1 MNYFDTIYLFIFL
14 PVAMLIYQLTKRKFR
29 WITLLVLSCFVYYT
43 MSEKLIIVF
52 AATSFF
58 TYLIARIIQN
68 RNDNGKKSKGFL
80 ILGIVGLFLTLIIFK
95 YTGFLE
101 QNLNVIL
108 AKLKVKQLPD
118 VGNIIMP
125 MGISFYTLEAVGYIT
140 DVYWK
145 KIKAE
150 KNPLKVMLFL
160 GFFPQIMEGP
170 IALYSQTSS
179 KLFEGNPITAD
190 NISQGGIRIFIGL
203 FKKIVIADRLSM
215 MVSRLY
221 KNPLQYHGAMIAGAA
236 IVYTIHLYLEFSGTM
251 DVVNGSAKLFGISL
265 PENFKQPFF
274 SKDAS
279 EFWRRWHISLGV
291 WFRTYIFYPVSV
303 SKMVRKWNKKAKKKY
318 GKYVTKLGT
327 TVMCLL
333 PVWIGNGIWHG
344 AQWNYIFYGVYYF
357 IILFVESALEPVRK
371 KAEKKI
377 NTGVFNVARTL
388 KTWCIIFI
396 GEMLF
401 RSDGVI
407 IWFKMLERMFYKFRI
422 SDFAGL
428 IHIKGVNF
436 ILGDYLVIFVGIIL
450 IAIYDILKEKN
461 ISLFS
466 NLGRF
471 EMPVRCVV
479 YYALI
484 LSIVI
489 FGAYGTGYEK
499 VDMIYAGF

>member
-236 IVYTIHLYLEFSGTM
+236 IVYTIQLYLEFSGTM
-251 DVVNGSAKLFGISL
+251 DVVVYQRTSNSHSFQRMHLNSGEDGIFLLESGL
-265 PENFKQPFF
+265 ELISFIQCPF
-274 SKDAS
+274 
-279 EFWRRWHISLGV
+279 L
-291 WFRTYIFYPVSV
+291 
-303 SKMVRKWNKKAKKKY
+303 KW
-318 GKYVTKLGT
+318 LE
-327 TVMCLL
+327 
-333 PVWIGNGIWHG
+333 NGIKKQRKNMESMSQNSG
-344 AQWNYIFYGVYYF
+344 LQQCVCFLYG
-357 IILFVESALEPVRK
+357 
-371 KAEKKI
+371 
-377 NTGVFNVARTL
+377 
-388 KTWCIIFI
+388 
-396 GEMLF
+396 
-401 RSDGVI
+401 
-407 IWFKMLERMFYKFRI
+407 
-422 SDFAGL
+422 
-428 IHIKGVNF
+428 
-436 ILGDYLVIFVGIIL
+436 
-450 IAIYDILKEKN
+450 
-461 ISLFS
+461 
-466 NLGRF
+466 
-471 EMPVRCVV
+471 
-479 YYALI
+479 
-484 LSIVI
+484 
-489 FGAYGTGYEK
+489 
-499 VDMIYAGF
+499 